1 MSAKGEAKAGTALT
15 RQEALWIADA
25 FTKGTVGTVSW
36 ALAYLAY
43 KRGVELPYLFGREMQ
58 SLDKHGERTNSYWW
72 DPGNARQIASGIPL
86 AAQLGYETA
95 WRMSKHGDDKGENI
109 ATSTLNTIADN
120 ALNQPFLAGGSRLM
134 DDVKKN
140 GVWDA
145 LLSLGLAK
153 SIPGVLTETAAEMD
167 SVPYYQKKGES
178 PFYGMVFERPVRAKQ
193 SDLGARL
200 AAEFIKKMPG
210 ARGTL
215 RVSAKRTGSKKKDEE
230 NK

>member
-1 MSAKGEAKAGTALT
+1 M
-15 RQEALWIADA
+15 
-25 FTKGTVGTVSW
+25 
-36 ALAYLAY
+36 AYLAY